1 MKGGSEMEQ
10 LRLVYSYYG
19 WRARIGLLVPSV
31 NVVMEPEL
39 HLMAPEGVSI
49 HSSRLV
55 ISGPSSCESYASMG
69 AQAGEAAS
77 RLKMV
82 DPAIIVFG
90 CTSCSFIE
98 NAKEIREKIEKET
111 GVPAITTSEA
121 VIQALKHLGVHSIAV
136 ATPYVKF
143 INEEEKKWL
152 DSEGFKVVDLQGLEL
167 GQNEYDRKLIG
178 RQPAQIAYELASRV
192 ARSHPECVFIS
203 CTNFATAPIIHSL
216 ETDLGIPVVTS
227 NQASLWAALRSAGLK
242 LPVEGY
248 GSLLRS

>member
-1 MKGGSEMEQ
+1 MKQ

-19 WRARIGLLVPSV
+19 WRARIGLLVPSI

-39 HLMAPEGVSI
+39 NLMAPDGVSI

-55 ISGPSSCESYASMG
+55 ISGPSSCESYASMS
-69 AQAGEAAS
+69 AQAGDAAS

-98 NAKEIREKIEKET
+98 NGNEIRQRLEEET
-111 GVPAITTSEA
+111 SVPAITTSEA
-121 VIQALKHLGVHSIAV
+121 VIRALKHLNVNSIAV
-136 ATPYVKF
+136 ATPYVNF
-143 INEEEKKWL
+143 VNQEEKSWL
-152 DSEGFKVVDLQGLEL
+152 EAEGFKVAALQGLEL
-167 GQNEYDRKLIG
+167 GKKEYDRKLIG

-192 ARSHPECVFIS
+192 ARSHPECIFIS
-203 CTNFATAPIIHSL
+203 CTNFATAPIIESL

-227 NQASLWAALRSAGLK
+227 NQASLWAALRTIGLK
-242 LPVEGY
+242 LPVQGY
-248 GSLLRS
+248 GSLMRG

>member
-1 MKGGSEMEQ
+1 MEQ

-39 HLMAPEGVSI
+39 NLMAPEGVSI

-77 RLKMV
+77 RLRMI
-82 DPAIIVFG
+82 DPTIIIFG

-98 NAKEIREKIEKET
+98 NGKEIREKIEKET

-121 VIQALKHLGVHSIAV
+121 VIKALKHLGVHSIAV

-143 INEEEKKWL
+143 INEEEKTWL
-152 DSEGFKVVDLQGLEL
+152 ESEGFKVADLQGLEL

-178 RQPAQIAYELASRV
+178 RQPAQIAYELAFSV

-216 ETDLGIPVVTS
+216 ETDLGIRVITS